1 MVLSCVSCMIT
12 TSKHLLLYENNLNSE
27 LYEFL
32 KFLRTSIALF
42 PKPAFVAVEAL
53 SILVIK

>member
-1 MVLSCVSCMIT
+1 MHDYYIR
-12 TSKHLLLYENNLNSE
+12 SKHLLLYMYMYEQILNSE

-42 PKPAFVAVEAL
+42 LFVAV
-53 SILVIK
+53 